1 MCSSD
6 LVALVFGFL
15 AKEVVLGGLAVIYNQ
30 ADPNLLGALL
40 AQKLH
45 WTQAYSFLLF
55 TLLYTPCLST
65 VAVLRQESRSN
76 RFTALSVGWSLG
88 LAWVASFVFYQGAR
102 LLGLGG

>member
-1 MCSSD
+1 MCIRDS
-6 LVALVFGFL
+6 VFGFL

-30 ADPNLLGALL
+30 ADPNLLGTLL

-76 RFTALSVGWSLG
+76 RFTALSVGWSLV
-88 LAWVASFVFYQGAR
+88 LAWVASFVFYQGTR